1 VGPLGG
7 GSCWFYFMELA
18 GGFFWDMLH
27 VGLYW
32 VSDVIYAVMLGVKI
46 VHGCHSGCLIVQVTG
61 IVYCTF
67 KRADAVPLR
76 NFVLLGER
84 LAFCLNVMR
93 IASCTWVL
101 HFVRWLVSA
110 LGLLWGDCLVKD

>member
-1 VGPLGG
+1 MRCDVIKLVLWGRWVGVLVG
-7 GSCWFYFMELA
+7 FMELA

-32 VSDVIYAVMLGVKI
+32 VSDVIYALHMLGVKMA
-46 VHGCHSGCLIVQVTG
+46 HGCHSGCLIVQVTG

-84 LAFCLNVMR
+84 LAFCLNAHDVVG
-93 IASCTWVL
+93 AST
-101 HFVRWLVSA
+101 R
-110 LGLLWGDCLVKD
+110 LLCRRRRGTRC